1 MRLVATLTTGYHVQL
16 ACDPSVLNGLNGD
29 GIGPLVREIDQ
40 EPEHRWVETVEGA
53 WIRREAIIALHLE
66 HDAA

>member
-16 ACDPSVLNGLNGD
+16 AAEDELLESVAANGGVRT
-29 GIGPLVREIDQ
+29 LVEKLDQ
-40 EPEHRWVETVEGA
+40 ELPWVETVGGA

-66 HDAA
+66 HDGGT